1 MSERLITFLGGLA
14 ALLLAT
20 AGHAQV
26 PAAPVMFA
34 GETLFEIRAPFGAFT
49 STERAAA
56 IAERLEI
63 LARKTEPARIAVG
76 TYESVSEIS
85 SGEAVIMAVTA
96 ADAAAAGQARDELA
110 AVYAQRLEETL
121 VRAQTERSTQYLY
134 QSWFY
139 TAAATVALGL
149 FLYGLRAA
157 VRRAHRHIEARRDAG
172 RLALNL
178 QNAELVSAERMAV
191 LLLRATTLLALGLAL
206 LALYFHLSLVF
217 SFFPAT
223 RAWASLLIGTL
234 LVPLDVVGGALLDYL
249 PNIGVILLVVGLMVV
264 LTRFVRFVFDAL
276 GAGTLRFNG
285 FHPEWAQTTFKIAR
299 FVIIVFAAVVIF
311 PYLPGAGSPGF
322 QGISI
327 FIGALLSLGSGSA
340 VANVVAGIVLTY
352 TRAFRIGD
360 RIRVN
365 DSEGDVIGHTL
376 IATRVRTIKNVD
388 IVIPNAV
395 LLGNHMVNYSAVAEE
410 QGLILHSKVTIG
422 YDVPWRKVHELLI
435 AAARDTQL
443 ILAEP
448 APYVLQ
454 TSLDDFY
461 ASYQINATTRAS
473 RQQASIYSELHQ
485 HIQDRFHAA
494 GVEILSPHYAAVR
507 DGQAIAMPAES
518 LPADYVA
525 PPFPFRLNLR
535 LDESR

>member
-1 MSERLITFLGGLA
+1 MSERLIAFLGGLA
-14 ALLLAT
+14 ALFLAT
-20 AGHAQV
+20 AGQAQV
-26 PAAPVMFA
+26 PAAPVMFQ
-34 GETLFEIRAPFGAFT
+34 GEALFEVRAPFGAFT
-49 STERAAA
+49 PAERAAA
-56 IAERLEI
+56 IAGRLEI
-63 LARKTEPARIAVG
+63 LAGQAEPVRIAVG
-76 TYESVSEIS
+76 IYESVSEIS
-85 SGEAVIMAVTA
+85 SGEAVIMAVTD

-121 VRAQTERSTQYLY
+121 VRAQTERSTQYLRA
-134 QSWFY
+134 SWLY
-139 TAAATVALGL
+139 TTAATVALGL

-157 VRRAHRHIEARRDAG
+157 VRRARGHIEARRSAG

-178 QNAELVSAERMAV
+178 QNAELVSAERMAA
-191 LLLRATTLLALGLAL
+191 LLLRATTLLTLGLAL

-223 RAWASLLIGTL
+223 RAWAALLIDAL
-234 LVPLDVVGGALLDYL
+234 LVPLGVVGGALLDYL
-249 PNIGVILLVVGLMVV
+249 PNIGVIVLVIGLMVV

-276 GAGTLRFNG
+276 GAGTLRFKG
-285 FHPEWAQTTFKIAR
+285 FHPEWADTTFKIAR

-340 VANVVAGIVLTY
+340 VANIVAGIVLTY

-365 DSEGDVIGHTL
+365 DSEGDVINHTL

-395 LLGNHMVNYSAVAEE
+395 LLGNHMINYSAVAEE
-410 QGLILHSKVTIG
+410 QGLVLHSKVTIG
-422 YDVPWRKVHELLI
+422 YDVPWRQVHELLI
-435 AAARDTQL
+435 AAAQDTKL

-461 ASYQINATTRAS
+461 ASYQINVTTRAS
-473 RQQASIYSELHQ
+473 HQQSSIYSELHQ

-525 PPFPFRLNLR
+525 PPFRLNLR

>member
-1 MSERLITFLGGLA
+1 MSERIVAFVCGLT
-14 ALLLAT
+14 ALFFIS
-20 AGHAQV
+20 AGHAGV
-26 PAAPVMFA
+26 PAAPVMFQ
-34 GETLFEIRAPFGAFT
+34 GEVLFEIRAPFGAFT
-49 STERAAA
+49 PAERAAA
-56 IAERLEI
+56 IAERLEV
-63 LARKTEPARIAVG
+63 LAGQTEPVRIEVG
-76 TYESVSEIS
+76 IYESVSEIR
-85 SGEAVIMAVTA
+85 SGEAVIMAVTD
-96 ADAAAAGQARDELA
+96 ADAAAAERPRDQLA
-110 AVYAQRLEETL
+110 DVYAQRMAETL
-121 VRAQTERSTQYLY
+121 GRAQTERSAQYLR
-134 QSWFY
+134 QSWLY
-139 TAAATVALGL
+139 TTAATVALGL
-149 FLYGLRAA
+149 FLFGLAA
-157 VRRAHRHIEARRDAG
+157 AARRARRHIEAKRSAG

-178 QNAELVSAERMAV
+178 QNAELVSSGRMAT
-191 LLLRATTLLALGLAL
+191 LLLRATTTLALVLAA

-223 RAWASLLIGTL
+223 RAWTSLLIGTL
-234 LVPLDVVGGALLDYL
+234 LAPLRAIGQALLDYL
-249 PNIGVILLVVGLMVV
+249 PNVGVILLVVGLVA
-264 LTRFVRFVFDAL
+264 LLIRFVHFVFNAI
-276 GAGTLRFNG
+276 GAGTLRFKG
-285 FHPEWAQTTFKIAR
+285 FHPEWADTTFKIAR
-299 FVIIVFAAVVIF
+299 FVIIVFAAVVVF
-311 PYLPGAGSPGF
+311 PYLPGAGSSAF

-327 FIGALLSLGSGSA
+327 FVGALLSLGSGSA
-340 VANVVAGIVLTY
+340 VANIVAGIVLTY
-352 TRAFRIGD
+352 TRAFNIGD

-365 DSEGDVIGHTL
+365 DSEGDVISHTL

-395 LLGNHMVNYSAVAEE
+395 LLGNHMINYSAVAEE

-422 YDVPWRKVHELLI
+422 YDVPWRQVHELLI
-435 AAARDTQL
+435 AAARDTRL

-461 ASYQINATTRAS
+461 VSYQINATTQAS

-525 PPFPFRLNLR
+525 PPFRLSLR
-535 LDESR
+535 RGESR

>member
-1 MSERLITFLGGLA
+1 MSERLIAWLCGLA
-14 ALLLAT
+14 ALFLVT

-26 PAAPVMFA
+26 PAAPVMFQ
-34 GETLFEIRAPFGAFT
+34 GETLFEIRAPLGAFT
-49 STERAAA
+49 AAAGGAA
-56 IAERLEI
+56 IAGRLEV
-63 LARKTEPARIAVG
+63 LAGQTEPVRITVG
-76 TYESVSEIS
+76 SYESVSEIS
-85 SGEAVIMAVTA
+85 SGQAVIMAVTV
-96 ADAAAAGQARDELA
+96 ADAAAENQARDELA
-110 AVYAQRLEETL
+110 AIYAQRLAETL
-121 VRAQTERSTQYLY
+121 VRAQTERSTQYLR
-134 QSWFY
+134 QSWLY
-139 TAAATVALGL
+139 TTAATVALGL
-149 FLYGLRAA
+149 FLFGLRAA
-157 VRRAHRHIEARRDAG
+157 VRRGRRHIEARRDAG

-191 LLLRATTLLALGLAL
+191 LLLRGMTTLALSLAL

-223 RAWASLLIGTL
+223 RAWAALLIGAL
-234 LVPLDVVGGALLDYL
+234 LAPLRAAGLALLDYL
-249 PNIGVILLVVGLMVV
+249 PNVGVILLVVGLTV
-264 LTRFVRFVFDAL
+264 LFTRFVRFVFDAL
-276 GAGTLRFNG
+276 GAGTLRFKG

-299 FVIIVFAAVVIF
+299 FVIMVFAAVVIF

-340 VANVVAGIVLTY
+340 VANIVAGIVLTY

-395 LLGNHMVNYSAVAEE
+395 LLGNHMINYSTVAEE

-422 YDVPWRKVHELLI
+422 YDVPWRQVHELLI

-461 ASYQINATTRAS
+461 VSYQINATTRAS

-485 HIQDRFHAA
+485 HIQDRFHTA

-507 DGQAIAMPAES
+507 DGQAIAMPAEN

-525 PPFPFRLNLR
+525 PPFRLNLR
-535 LDESR
+535 LNESR

>member
-1 MSERLITFLGGLA
+1 MSERIVAFVCGLA
-14 ALLLAT
+14 ALFFIT

-26 PAAPVMFA
+26 PAAPVTFQN
-34 GETLFEIRAPFGAFT
+34 ETLFEIRAPFGAFT
-49 STERAAA
+49 PAERAAA
-56 IAERLEI
+56 IAGRLEA
-63 LARKTEPARIAVG
+63 LAGQAEPVRIVVG
-76 TYESVSEIS
+76 AYESVSEIR
-85 SGEAVIMAVTA
+85 SGEAIVMAVTD
-96 ADAAAAGQARDELA
+96 ADAAVAEQARDELA
-110 AVYAQRLEETL
+110 GAYARRMEETL
-121 VRAQTERSTQYLY
+121 VRAQTERSTQHLR
-134 QSWFY
+134 QSWLY
-139 TAAATVALGL
+139 TTVATVALGL
-149 FLYGLRAA
+149 FLFGLAA
-157 VRRAHRHIEARRDAG
+157 VVRRARRHIEAWRSAG
-172 RLALNL
+172 RLALNI
-178 QNAELVSAERMAV
+178 QDAELVSTERMAA
-191 LLLRATTLLALGLAL
+191 LLSRGTAMLALGLAV

-234 LVPLDVVGGALLDYL
+234 LAPLRAVGLALLDYL
-249 PNIGVILLVVGLMVV
+249 PNIGVILLVVGLTAL
-264 LTRFVRFVFDAL
+264 LTRFVRFVFDAV
-276 GAGTLRFNG
+276 GAGTLRFKG
-285 FHPEWAQTTFKIAR
+285 FHPEWAETTFKIAR

-311 PYLPGAGSPGF
+311 PYLPGAGSPAF
-322 QGISI
+322 QGVSI
-327 FIGALLSLGSGSA
+327 FVGALLSLGSGSA

-352 TRAFRIGD
+352 TRAFCIGD

-365 DSEGDVIGHTL
+365 DTEGDVIGRTL

-395 LLGNHMVNYSAVAEE
+395 LMGNHMINYSAVAEE

-435 AAARDTQL
+435 AAARDTRL

-448 APYVLQ
+448 APFVLQ

-525 PPFPFRLNLR
+525 PPFRLNLR
-535 LDESR
+535 LDGSR